1 MYLVMDTMEN
11 DIEINKAKDEKKE
24 RKKAKQML
32 TEREREEI
40 KNDIKE
46 YIVHWLMKWIF
57 GIFLTLVLIVCGV
70 LSTFIALDIKNRD
83 VQIENTIL
91 KMQSQQH
98 CGHNNNEYEKT
109 HLTTFQFQEKA
120 GARGN

>member
-1 MYLVMDTMEN
+1 MDIMEN
-11 DIEINKAKDEKKE
+11 NTYVRKAKDEKKE

-70 LSTFIALDIKNRD
+70 LSAFIALDIKNRD
-83 VQIENTIL
+83 VQIENVIL

-98 CGHNNNEYEKT
+98 CEHNNNKYEKT
-109 HLTTFQFQEKA
+109 HLPTFQFQEKA
-120 GARGN
+120 GTRGN